1 MMRRSA
7 GLLASVLVAG
17 CAVSHSAQRG
27 PFNTSCTIEHRGT
40 AALVFVNRE
49 NQAVKLTSF
58 TLHLARQDGRS
69 LRAASFSSATPAEFP
84 PKTSRNITVLVTH
97 SAASCSVAVAR

>member
-1 MMRRSA
+1 MRRSA
-7 GLLASVLVAG
+7 GLLACLLVAG

-40 AALVFVNRE
+40 AAIVFINRE
-49 NQAVKLTSF
+49 TQAVKLTSF
-58 TLHLARQDGRS
+58 TLHLARQDGQS
-69 LRAASFSSATPAEFP
+69 LPAASFSSATPAELP
-84 PKTSRNITVLVTH
+84 PKTSRNITVPVTH